1 MGLFDRFAAK
11 KTTPEPAAPKIEP
24 VLEKKQPPAGGV
36 MPLLAAAREKLKEND
51 LPGAMALYEQV
62 LANAADRSDVLVT
75 LSGDL
80 GSTGHVREIID
91 LLAPRYD
98 VEKHGAAA
106 GINLLQAYLAT
117 RQAEAAQHLLD
128 LLFSLQRPEL
138 EPRLVG
144 FSNAIAELFIS
155 ETEAAHETPAE
166 AAQEKK
172 ISLVSISKPIWSY
185 GLDALHDRILP
196 RPEGRRRRVAFAQL
210 ALPGMP
216 GVMEQAA
223 RPEDEHGRLTRA
235 IALWLA
241 ETFSYSA
248 GYEAISAIG
257 LMGQE
262 HYALFPMEW
271 TSDNLRQLTESVK
284 EGLDYIVTGSLRTR
298 NADYEL
304 SLRIWE
310 VKKFRELK
318 TFSIRY
324 NPSTAGE
331 ELGKIHAQLRAYME
345 WTALPAGNGLPYVAP
360 VDPLSYLHALGGS
373 VSLFL
378 GEKSLLSAA
387 QLRLDAA
394 PFVAAVEANPGDV
407 RAQLALVTA
416 LLRLRVLGAEPD
428 EAALARAREWLG
440 SESAQAAGITGLEL

>member
-1 MGLFDRFAAK
+1 MGLFDRFTSK
-11 KTTPEPAAPKIEP
+11 NTTPEPAAPKIEP
-24 VLEKKQPPAGGV
+24 VVEKKQPPAGGV

-62 LANAADRSDVLVT
+62 LAAAADRSDVLVT
-75 LSGDL
+75 MSGDL
-80 GSTGHVREIID
+80 GSTGHVREIIE

-155 ETEAAHETPAE
+155 ETEASHETPTE

-172 ISLVSISKPIWSY
+172 VSLVSISKPIWAY
-185 GLDALHDRILP
+185 GLDALHEKILP

-216 GVMEQAA
+216 GVVEQAT

-235 IALWLA
+235 IPLWLA

-262 HYALFPMEW
+262 HYALFPMDW

-284 EGLDYIVTGSLRTR
+284 EGLDYIVTGSLRMR

-318 TFSIRY
+318 VFSVRY
-324 NPSTAGE
+324 NPSTASE
-331 ELGKIHAQLRAYME
+331 ELGKIHGLLRAYME
-345 WTALPAGNGLPYVAP
+345 WTALPAGNGLPYFAP
-360 VDPLSYLHALGGS
+360 VDPLSYVHALGAS

-378 GEKSLLSAA
+378 SEKGLLSAA
-387 QLRLDAA
+387 QRRLEVA
-394 PFVAAVEANPGDV
+394 PFVAAAQSNPADV

-416 LLRLRVLGAEPD
+416 LMRLEALGAELD
-428 EAALARAREWLG
+428 DAAVAQARDWLASEAA
-440 SESAQAAGITGLEL
+440 QTAGITGLAL